1 MKERLQY
8 IKKVNSYV
16 VFTSFILFVAYVL
29 SKNQEVLKAY
39 EQLKDVNNIVN
50 NWDETFLVRAAGQTY
65 AEYAIGTE
73 IFDSKEKRLDL
84 GGETVLLKVADPAF
98 TIIPVHNRLPLLH
111 NVRIRDAGH
120 SEIPTFEAKDI
131 YVRVPWDLD
140 EFIATWNALENP
152 LNVYMPIDVVDLW
165 GFVLTQDT
173 TIFLKDMAWSNKA
186 PTDTAYLS
194 FNPINPDVL
203 YDLFRKTQNP
213 DLLASIPESSQDI
226 YQGHN
231 IPQMIISTKPN
242 PDKVLILFASTQET
256 QFSGQRALLKGYE
269 GKYDVGQFK
278 QTFPELY
285 TITKDFSGIL
295 LEDLDPILAT
305 FSQRSED
312 QVELFGAKLPI
323 PAIINWG
330 IPILFVLMLY
340 YYLHLKNLLTVLP
353 ASGTL
358 PSEVAWV
365 GSYKGWLSK
374 ALTTG
379 SIVVL
384 PIIVTII
391 LLLQA
396 YSTFLARESYKVL
409 IVINLI
415 SIGIL
420 LTALNVLKTHLKLW
434 AKLR

>member
-1 MKERLQY
+1 MKERFQY
-8 IKKVNSYV
+8 IKKVHSYV
-16 VFTSFILFVAYVL
+16 VLTSFILFVAYVL

-50 NWDETFLVRAAGQTY
+50 NWDETFLVRAANQTY
-65 AEYAIGTE
+65 LEYSIGTE
-73 IFDSKEKRLDL
+73 IFDSKERRLDL
-84 GGETVLLKVADPAF
+84 GEETILLKITDPAF
-98 TIIPVHNRLPLLH
+98 TIIPVHNKLPLLS

-140 EFIATWNALENP
+140 EFIETWNALENP
-152 LNVYMPIDVVDLW
+152 LNVYMPIDVNDLR
-165 GFVLTQDT
+165 GFVLTQDS
-173 TIFLKDMAWSNKA
+173 TIFLKDIAWSNKT

-203 YDLFRKTQNP
+203 YDFFRQTGSP
-213 DLLASIPESSQDI
+213 DLLASIPKDSEDI

-242 PDKVLILFASTQET
+242 PNKILILFAMTQET
-256 QFSGQRALLKGYE
+256 HFSGQRALLKGYDD
-269 GKYDVGQFK
+269 KYDVGKFK
-278 QTFPELY
+278 NTFPELY
-285 TITKDFSGIL
+285 TITKDFSGIF

-305 FSQRSED
+305 FSKRSED

-330 IPILFVLMLY
+330 IPILFVLTLY
-340 YYLHLKNLLTVLP
+340 YYLHLKNLLKVLP
-353 ASGTL
+353 ASGAL

-365 GSYKGWLSK
+365 GTYTGWLSK
-374 ALTTG
+374 ALTIG
-379 SIVVL
+379 SIVIL
-384 PIIVTII
+384 PMTVTII
-391 LLLQA
+391 LLIQA
-396 YSTFLARESYKVL
+396 YNTFLARESYVIL
-409 IVINLI
+409 IAINLI

-420 LTALNVLKTHLKLW
+420 ITAFNVLKTHFALWRKL
-434 AKLR
+434 A